1 MRRQKWKEVMS
12 AAIMKNLKNKFNKL
26 KLELIYG
33 ISSVYENEMRI
44 MATKE
49 IEIFSEKKSY
59 NITIS
64 QYKILKM

>member
-1 MRRQKWKEVMS
+1 MRRQKWNNVMY
-12 AAIMKNLKNKFNKL
+12 AIMKNLKNKYNKL

-49 IEIFSEKKSY
+49 IEIFSEK
-59 NITIS
+59 NLII
-64 QYKILKM
+64 

>member
-1 MRRQKWKEVMS
+1 MRRLKWKEVMY
-12 AAIMKNLKNKFNKL
+12 AIMKNLKNKFNKL

>member
-1 MRRQKWKEVMS
+1 MRRQKWKEVMY
-12 AAIMKNLKNKFNKL
+12 AIMKNLKNKFYKL

-49 IEIFSEKKSY
+49 IEIFF
-59 NITIS
+59 
-64 QYKILKM
+64 